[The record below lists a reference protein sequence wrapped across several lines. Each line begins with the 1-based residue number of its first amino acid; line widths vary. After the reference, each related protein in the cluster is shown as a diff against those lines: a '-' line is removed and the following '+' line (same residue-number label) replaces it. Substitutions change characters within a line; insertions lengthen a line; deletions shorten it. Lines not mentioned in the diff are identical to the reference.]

1 MEDELP
7 VSELETDVH
16 TALKGWSQPSPSMGP
31 LDHLQLVQQALLAG
45 DMNIRQATNKVLLV
59 ALEALAEN
67 YSTEAILLRRR
78 FLDRLM
84 MNAVANQLNMSEAT
98 AYRRQQIA
106 IRQLTLV
113 LQELEDQAREAYQT
127 DLEKRLRLPPQVSLV
142 GIDPSLQQLQA
153 VLTPEKDPWLV
164 SIEGLGGIGKTALA
178 NALVRLRE
186 VARHFYDIAWIS
198 ARQQKLPANLSL
210 QPSSGAII
218 TGDTLVDSLLEQFG
232 QLSAL
237 SQLPSQKK
245 VILTRLLKQRPY
257 LVVIDNL
264 ETVADYLSLLPLLRQ
279 MANPTK
285 FLLTSRYS
293 LRTQTDVFCYTV
305 QTLGLAEMLHFI
317 RQEAGSR
324 GLMVVVEASD
334 ADLERIYKVVGGHPL
349 ALKLVVGQLAS
360 LPLSTVINR
369 LQQAQGKNIEELY
382 TFIYWDVWN
391 LLEPVAQQALLVMPL
406 VEEGT
411 LEQLLALSRL
421 DSDQLNQ
428 ALEQLINL
436 SLVQAGG
443 DLDNRRY
450 SIHRLTETFLL
461 NEALK
466 WHLSGEADPP
476 ASSN

>member
-1 MEDELP
+1 MLEAELP
-7 VSELETDVH
+7 MSELEDDVH
-16 TALKGWSQPSPSMGP
+16 TALKGWHQPSLSMGP
-31 LDHLQLVQQALLAG
+31 LDHLQLIQQTLLAG
-45 DMNIRQATNKVLLV
+45 DGNIRQATNKVLLV
-59 ALEALAEN
+59 ALEALAED
-67 YSTEAILLRRR
+67 YPIEAMLLRRR

-84 MNAVANQLNMSEAT
+84 MNVVANQLNMSEAT

-106 IRQLTLV
+106 IHQLTLV
-113 LQELEDQAREAYQT
+113 LQELEDQAGEAYQA
-127 DLEKRLRLPPQVSLV
+127 DLEKRLRLPAQVPLV
-142 GIDPSLQQLQA
+142 GVEPSLQQLQA
-153 VLTPEKDPWLV
+153 ILTPEQEPWLV
-164 SIEGLGGIGKTALA
+164 SLEGLGGIGKTAMA

-186 VARHFYDIAWIS
+186 VARRFYDIAWIS
-198 ARQQKLPANLSL
+198 ARQQKLPSTLGL
-210 QPSSGAII
+210 QPPPGPII
-218 TGDTLVDSLLEQFG
+218 TDETLVDSLLEQFG

-237 SQLPSQKK
+237 TQPSPQKK
-245 VILTRLLKQRPY
+245 IILTRLLKQRPY

-305 QTLGLAEMLHFI
+305 QTLGLGEMLHFI

-324 GLMVVVEASD
+324 GLRVVVEASD
-334 ADLERIYKVVGGHPL
+334 ADLKRIYETVGGHPL

-369 LQQAQGKNIEELY
+369 LQQAQGKSIEELY
-382 TFIYWDVWN
+382 TFIYWDVWQ
-391 LLEPVAQQALLVMPL
+391 LLEPAAQQALLVMPL
-406 VEEGT
+406 VEEGA
-411 LEQLLALSRL
+411 LEQLLVLSRL
-421 DSDQLNQ
+421 DSDQLNR

-436 SLVQAGG
+436 SLVQVGG

-461 NEALK
+461 NEALR
-466 WHLSGEADPP
+466 WQPP
-476 ASSN
+476 KLD